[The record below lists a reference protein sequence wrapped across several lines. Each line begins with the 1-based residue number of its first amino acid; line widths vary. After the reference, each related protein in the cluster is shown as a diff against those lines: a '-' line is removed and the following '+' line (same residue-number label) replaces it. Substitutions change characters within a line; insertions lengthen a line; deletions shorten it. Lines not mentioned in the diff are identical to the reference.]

1 MRGPKRASKI
11 RKLFNL
17 SKDDDVRKYINTYRT
32 VKEKDGKKHS
42 KAPKIQRLVT
52 PLTLQRKRHR
62 RAIKRERINK
72 VITQFNL
79 NALKP
84 CCAFRMSSHLCS
96 WKDTTMQMC
105 CHRSGLVLSLFLA
118 PVQSKAEEQAYHKL
132 IVTRLKEQRERRSE
146 SLAKKRAVRQ
156 ASQASRELSQ
166 ASKE

>member
-1 MRGPKRASKI
+1 
-11 RKLFNL
+11 
-17 SKDDDVRKYINTYRT
+17 
-32 VKEKDGKKHS
+32 
-42 KAPKIQRLVT
+42 
-52 PLTLQRKRHR
+52 
-62 RAIKRERINK
+62 
-72 VITQFNL
+72 
-79 NALKP
+79 
-84 CCAFRMSSHLCS
+84 
-96 WKDTTMQMC
+96 MQMC